1 MYTDLTAT
9 AMAEAMEQNEKRLR
23 SSTRPNGGRP
33 YRCATG
39 MAVPKTGKLKGR
51 SSVGPVY
58 DHDEARAVSF
68 GQVKDVCNYCNKN
81 VFVRVGSELRKYLR
95 GAPMGEPGSCA
106 SANGVCVHAE
116 QTWLTAREK
125 QFKDSAR
132 VCTIGFVD
140 DIHFRF
146 AYDVKGR
153 VWPKSEAVEMCKQI
167 HSVYPAPLALE

>member
-81 VFVRVGSELRKYLR
+81 VFVRVGSELRKYLQ
-95 GAPMGEPGSCA
+95 E
-106 SANGVCVHAE
+106 
-116 QTWLTAREK
+116 
-125 QFKDSAR
+125 
-132 VCTIGFVD
+132 
-140 DIHFRF
+140 
-146 AYDVKGR
+146 
-153 VWPKSEAVEMCKQI
+153 
-167 HSVYPAPLALE
+167 